1 MRVCVANTVNK
12 RYLGAVFNLCSKAPE
27 IDKAKGIKKLSQNNL
42 PFQPSA
48 SPSVNTYTH
57 ATHTARQFKNTLTE
71 MPHMLFNPFRCH
83 SRTRA
88 RSSTTGRFGDALR
101 RSRKVKLVQS
111 CGRSTFRISSS
122 SCPRT
127 ESGCTSST
135 RSPRPSESGGREHAQ
150 LYDKDKKK
158 KRRQKLN
165 TRGGESS
172 SLT

>member
-48 SPSVNTYTH
+48 SPSLNTYTH

-83 SRTRA
+83 SLTH
-88 RSSTTGRFGDALR
+88 ALA
-101 RSRKVKLVQS
+101 
-111 CGRSTFRISSS
+111 
-122 SCPRT
+122 
-127 ESGCTSST
+127 
-135 RSPRPSESGGREHAQ
+135 HAAA
-150 LYDKDKKK
+150 L
-158 KRRQKLN
+158 LE
-165 TRGGESS
+165 GLEM
-172 SLT
+172 L